1 MASIYGALYIGALY
15 IGSLYIGRRERYSE
29 GRRAGLRRSER
40 PPLKRNPRRSL
51 KESLGGTAGSTCPS
65 PFSLRSSFK
74 KAGDPQKSLLCE
86 SVAAGQ
92 LAGCS
97 NLKNICAPGANVV
110 FDLCLIFHSYASI

>member
-15 IGSLYIGRRERYSE
+15 IGSLYIGRRERYSG
-29 GRRAGLRRSER
+29 GRRAGLRKSER
-40 PPLKRNPRRSL
+40 LALKRNPRRSL
-51 KESLGGTAGSTCPS
+51 TESLGGTAGSTCPS

-97 NLKNICAPGANVV
+97 NLKQICAPGANVV
-110 FDLCLIFHSYASI
+110 FDLFLMFHSYASI